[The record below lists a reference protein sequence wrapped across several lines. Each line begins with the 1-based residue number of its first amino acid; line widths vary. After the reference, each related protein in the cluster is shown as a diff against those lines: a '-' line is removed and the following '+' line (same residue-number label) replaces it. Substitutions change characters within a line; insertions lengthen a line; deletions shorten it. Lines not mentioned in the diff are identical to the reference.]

1 MNFRRREVRA
11 IESIPRLSLVA
22 FIDIVLFLLL
32 YLMLAGTLAP
42 PESRLAVGLERP
54 SPATG
59 KAPPLS
65 PIKLRVD
72 RSGERLSYHIGQREV
87 EGREAVVVALT
98 QVPKDG
104 GVIVTGGE
112 GTIVADIAA
121 SMQAAKDAGFT
132 RVSYAPGK

>member
-32 YLMLAGTLAP
+32 YLMLAGTLTP
-42 PESRLAVGLERP
+42 PEARIATGVERP
-54 SPATG
+54 SAAAAKSPQL
-59 KAPPLS
+59 APVRLVVE
-65 PIKLRVD
+65 RF
-72 RSGERLSYHIGQREV
+72 GERVSYRVGQRAIES
-87 EGREAVVVALT
+87 RDAVVLALT

-104 GVIVTGGE
+104 GVIVSAGE
-112 GTIVADIAA
+112 GTWVSDVA
-121 SMQAAKDAGFT
+121 SGLQAAKDAGFT